1 MFINSLSETV
11 NTFIK
16 QKSVLLFIA
25 IFQVVCF
32 FQVTSTIH
40 LHHTHNADGSQI
52 ALSFHPVY
60 CHTPNHN
67 DYHPDDDHH
76 HDEKN
81 HHPNEN
87 HLDHDL
93 NFVKS
98 RQVNVHTLS
107 AEFYFH
113 SKVVSLSKPG
123 FSNNIPT
130 IYCYVPPK
138 RIFSS
143 SVFSRSPP
151 NLSC

>member
-1 MFINSLSETV
+1 V
-11 NTFIK
+11 NKLIK

-32 FQVTSTIH
+32 FQVTSIIH

-67 DYHPDDDHH
+67 GHHPDDDHH
-76 HDEKN
+76 HDENN
-81 HHPNEN
+81 HHPGEN
-87 HLDHDL
+87 HLNHDL
-93 NFVKS
+93 TFVKS
-98 RQVNVHTLS
+98 RLVKVHTLS
-107 AEFYFH
+107 TEFSFQ
-113 SKVVSLSKPG
+113 SKVVSLTKPG
-123 FSNNIPT
+123 FSNNVPSINCYIPL
-130 IYCYVPPK
+130 K
-138 RIFSS
+138 SIFSS